1 MSKYGDFSGP
11 YFPVFGLNMEI
22 YSVNFRIQS
31 KYRKIWTR
39 KNSVFGPFSHSD
51 IHFIIHVI
59 DAPRIDEN
67 DETKDDEVASFTNK
81 YISCSI
87 LNKKYHTTTSCR
99 KKKGVTCWFSAPW
112 LPSERT
118 LIVRGGKDTD
128 KKVLTKSKK
137 VLGHVLFQI
146 TQIDNLQS
154 ITLINVL

>member
-1 MSKYGDFSGP
+1 
-11 YFPVFGLNMEI
+11 MEI

-67 DETKDDEVASFTNK
+67 DETKDDEVYSFTNK

-99 KKKGVTCWFSAPW
+99 KKKGVIC
-112 LPSERT
+112 
-118 LIVRGGKDTD
+118 
-128 KKVLTKSKK
+128 
-137 VLGHVLFQI
+137 
-146 TQIDNLQS
+146 
-154 ITLINVL
+154 